1 MTLQQV
7 FQRYLLPGFVF
18 QSVIVGGGYG
28 TGREIAE
35 YFVGHGAIG
44 GLLGMLIAALAWG
57 LVLALAFEFARK
69 TKSYNYRAFFRAL
82 LGRFWR
88 LFEVIYILIAV
99 LVLAVLGS
107 ASGEILADAFGVPQ
121 LIGILL
127 LLISVGILTYLGSQA
142 VARLLTYWS
151 FVLYAA
157 YGVFLV
163 WILVS
168 FGDDIGVTITNGEV
182 IGDWH
187 LDGLRYAAYN
197 LNALAAVLFILPVL
211 TTRREAMVSGFVAG
225 LIGILPAIFVFVAML
240 AQYPEIGAE
249 AVPVTS
255 LLVSLNALWFL
266 IIFQIV
272 LFGTFIETGAGII
285 HAVNER
291 VADSL
296 AEQKRPFPRRMRF
309 AIAIG
314 LLGAAVFLADRVGII
329 SLIAQGYGLL
339 SYAFIAIVIIPLMT
353 VGLVK
358 IFNHSNQATSLL
370 SKEP

>member
-1 MTLQQV
+1 MTSQG
-7 FQRYLLPGFVF
+7 FFRRFLLPGFVF

-35 YFVGHGAIG
+35 YFVGHGPIG
-44 GLLGMLIAALAWG
+44 GLLGMGIAALAWG
-57 LVLALAFEFARK
+57 IVLAVAFEFSRI

-88 LFEVIYILIAV
+88 LFELIYILIAV

-107 ASGEILADAFGVPQ
+107 ASGEILSDAFGLPQ
-121 LIGILL
+121 IVGILL
-127 LLISVGILTYLGSQA
+127 LLVSVGVLTYLGSKA

-151 FVLYAA
+151 MVLYVA
-157 YGVFLV
+157 YGAFLAWV
-163 WILVS
+163 LIQ
-168 FGDDIGVTITNGEV
+168 FGGKIGDELASGEV

-197 LNALAAVLFILPVL
+197 LNALAAVLFVLPAL
-211 TTRREAMVSGFVAG
+211 STRRDALVSGFAAG
-225 LIGILPAIFVFVAML
+225 LIGIVPAIFVFVAML
-240 AQYPEIGAE
+240 AQYPQIGSE

-255 LLVSLNALWFL
+255 LLMSLNAIWFL
-266 IIFQIV
+266 IVFQIV

-296 AEQKRPFPRRMRF
+296 AEQKRPFPRWTRF
-309 AIAIG
+309 AIAVG
-314 LLGAAVFLADRVGII
+314 LLGVAVFLADRVGII
-329 SLIAQGYGLL
+329 DLIAQGY
-339 SYAFIAIVIIPLMT
+339 
-353 VGLVK
+353 
-358 IFNHSNQATSLL
+358 
-370 SKEP
+370 